1 MAVRSKTGAARIEHQ
16 PGPPKLTSQGK
27 ARTQSAGMAVK
38 TTRAGPLNWPWRS
51 HPAQYNISLQRRA
64 DYSITL
70 QFKDS
75 TDAAINL
82 TGWTVEAQAWNESR
96 STKYADFT
104 VTYTNRSTGTIA
116 IALTDEQTALF
127 PNEAYYDVLLT
138 NPSGLKEYYL
148 EGIIYV
154 SEGYTG

>member
-1 MAVRSKTGAARIEHQ
+1 MAIS
-16 PGPPKLTSQGK
+16 PG
-27 ARTQSAGMAVK
+27 
-38 TTRAGPLNWPWRS
+38 
-51 HPAQYNISLQRRA
+51 QYNISLQRRA

-75 TDAAINL
+75 TGAAINL
-82 TGWTVEAQAWNESR
+82 TSWTVEAEAWNEGR
-96 STKYADFT
+96 TTKYADFT

-127 PNEAYYDVLLT
+127 PNEAYYDVLLI

-154 SEGYTG
+154 SEGYTA

>member
-1 MAVRSKTGAARIEHQ
+1 MAIS
-16 PGPPKLTSQGK
+16 PG
-27 ARTQSAGMAVK
+27 
-38 TTRAGPLNWPWRS
+38 
-51 HPAQYNISLQRRA
+51 QYNFSLQRRA
-64 DYSITL
+64 DHSITL

-82 TGWTVEAQAWNESR
+82 TGWTVAAQAWNQDR

-104 VTYTNRSTGTIA
+104 VTYTDRVAGTIA
-116 IALTDEQTALF
+116 IALTDEQTATL
-127 PNEAYYDVLLT
+127 PNEVYYDVLLT

-154 SEGYTG
+154 SEGYTA

>member
-1 MAVRSKTGAARIEHQ
+1 MAIS
-16 PGPPKLTSQGK
+16 PGI
-27 ARTQSAGMAVK
+27 
-38 TTRAGPLNWPWRS
+38 
-51 HPAQYNISLQRRA
+51 YNISLQRRA

-82 TGWTVEAQAWNESR
+82 AGWTVAAQVWNQDR
-96 STKYADFT
+96 TTKYADFT
-104 VTYTNRSTGTIA
+104 VTYTNLVTGTVA

-148 EGIIYV
+148 EGIVYV
-154 SEGYTG
+154 SEGYTA

>member
-1 MAVRSKTGAARIEHQ
+1 MAIS
-16 PGPPKLTSQGK
+16 PG
-27 ARTQSAGMAVK
+27 
-38 TTRAGPLNWPWRS
+38 
-51 HPAQYNISLQRRA
+51 QYNISLQRRA

-75 TDAAINL
+75 TDAPINL
-82 TGWTVEAQAWNESR
+82 TSWTVEAEAWNEGR
-96 STKYADFT
+96 TTKYADFT

-127 PNEAYYDVLLT
+127 PNEAYYDVLLI
-138 NPSGLKEYYL
+138 NPSGLREYYL

-154 SEGYTG
+154 SEGYTA